1 MRPRTWTTG
10 RCRLYCLRP
19 QVPVMWLGPVQTQ
32 GQQAELYACE
42 ACIQTLNALVWEALR
57 QRDRAPAR

>member
-1 MRPRTWTTG
+1 
-10 RCRLYCLRP
+10 
-19 QVPVMWLGPVQTQ
+19 MWLGPVQTE

-42 ACIQTLNALVWEALR
+42 DCVRKLNALVWEALR

>member
-1 MRPRTWTTG
+1 
-10 RCRLYCLRP
+10 
-19 QVPVMWLGPVQTQ
+19 MWLGPVQTQ